1 MLVRLF
7 RSNQPG
13 VLATLLLLVP
23 GLFLGHVRS
32 PAPPLERAMPL
43 QQLAQELYSAVP
55 WSHGVVQLVLVLLVA
70 VQLTA
75 LMNGAELVDRRNHL
89 PALLFPLL
97 LATLAAP
104 GELGPALL
112 GMPLVLWG
120 LRRTWSITSGGAA
133 LSPLFDAGLLI
144 GLAALC
150 YMPYAF
156 LLVVVWASVS
166 VIRPFQWREYVLPL
180 VGQLLMFYFA
190 WGVLRLLGVDD
201 WQPLRTIA
209 VQAPSPKVQ
218 GGAREV
224 VLLVLLAALLAVS
237 LFEFTRQYVRGV
249 VREQNLRSSFLAFCA
264 TSVLIIFLVMLLNDR
279 YPPVLL
285 ATPLALL
292 FTFGLLG
299 TRRAWLGELSVL
311 LLLVLAIWKQYG

>member
-13 VLATLLLLVP
+13 VLAFLLLLVP
-23 GLFLGHVRS
+23 GLFLGHVRT
-32 PAPPLERAMPL
+32 PAPLMERAMPM
-43 QQLAQELYSAVP
+43 QHLAQGLYTSVP
-55 WSHGVVQLVLVLLVA
+55 WSYGVFQLVLVFLVA

-104 GELGPALL
+104 GDLGPAFL
-112 GMPLVLWG
+112 GMPFLLWG
-120 LRRTWSITSGGAA
+120 LRRTWSITSGGPA

-180 VGQLLMFYFA
+180 VGQLLMFYLA

-201 WQPLRTIA
+201 WQPLRTIL
-209 VQAPSPKVQ
+209 VPGPSPKVQ
-218 GGAREV
+218 GGAREMM
-224 VLLVLLAALLAVS
+224 LLVLLATMLAVS
-237 LFEFTRQYVRGV
+237 LFEFTRQYTRGV
-249 VREQNLRSSFLAFCA
+249 VREQNLRSSLLAFCA
-264 TSVLIIFLVMLLNDR
+264 TSGLLIFLVMLLNDR
-279 YPPVLL
+279 YPAVLL
-285 ATPLALL
+285 AAPLASL
-292 FTFGLLG
+292 FTFGSLG
-299 TRRAWLGELSVL
+299 TRRAWLSELAVGVL
-311 LLLVLAIWKQYG
+311 LALAIWKQYG

>member
-13 VLATLLLLVP
+13 VLAILFLLLP
-23 GLFLGHVRS
+23 GLFFRHAL
-32 PAPPLERAMPL
+32 APGPLLERAMPV
-43 QQLAQELYSAVP
+43 QQLMQELYTAVP
-55 WSHGVVQLVLVLLVA
+55 WSHGVIQLVLVILVA

-97 LATLAAP
+97 LGIFSAP
-104 GELGPALL
+104 GDLGPALL
-112 GMPLVLWG
+112 GMPFVLWG
-120 LRRTWSITSGGAA
+120 LRRSWSITSGGAA

-180 VGQLLMFYFA
+180 LGQLLVFYLA
-190 WGVLRLLGVDD
+190 WGVFRLMGVDD
-201 WQPLRTIA
+201 WQPLRSIA
-209 VQAPSPKVQ
+209 GPAPSPKVQ
-218 GGAREV
+218 GGVREV
-224 VLLVLLAALLAVS
+224 VLMVLLAMLLAAS
-237 LFEFTRQYVRGV
+237 LFEFTRQYARGV
-249 VREQNLRSSFLAFCA
+249 VREQNLRSAFLAFCA
-264 TSVLIIFLVMLLNDR
+264 TSGIIIFLVMLLNDW

-299 TRRAWLGELSVL
+299 TRRAWLSELAVGVL
-311 LLLVLAIWKQYG
+311 LALAFWKQYG